1 VLLGGR
7 RDMKKIFRPSG
18 DIAGSASL
26 NPVPEN
32 GATRGADHLP
42 DTRVDAKMTN
52 GKTKTFG
59 ALTVQ

>member
-1 VLLGGR
+1 
-7 RDMKKIFRPSG
+7 MKKIFRPSG

-32 GATRGADHLP
+32 GATRGADHPP
-42 DTRVDAKMTN
+42 DMRVDARMTN